1 MNAISQNVLRVVS
14 VVNKEQFRAEKL
26 YRMSL
31 SVAKSMLDEG
41 IISKDELGNIDEML
55 LQKYRPVLGMLLSG
69 RRVNKEDV
77 F

>member
-1 MNAISQNVLRVVS
+1 MNAISQNVLRVVV

-41 IISKDELGNIDEML
+41 IISEDELGNIDEML

>member
-1 MNAISQNVLRVVS
+1 M
-14 VVNKEQFRAEKL
+14 NKEQFRAEKL

-41 IISKDELGNIDEML
+41 IISEDELGNIDEML